1 MIAVTLPL
9 STPRSTARSTV
20 RWNTARSASCRT
32 RRARNRLSVVAPIPV
47 NSSSTPMAA
56 FQSASTRVL
65 REVSAAEVRSWV
77 AHSTVRI
84 ITEGGME
91 GRVGGWPWASQPP
104 APTDPGVTVSR
115 HRALLT
121 SRSERTNPSP
131 MGEQAGFSLE
141 EPGPPPLE
149 PLVGPQPPVLLP
161 SPAPQVEADAPEEG
175 IHLRLPHHRLGNHKR
190 LVLGLWHVP
199 SIPPGAGAPVDRTE
213 HPW

>member
-1 MIAVTLPL
+1 MAEQDSAREPVETGRPTPPSKAVPRGDSLTYTDSPCQAAQATTCVLPDEEGL
-9 STPRSTARSTV
+9 GAMLETESRGPRS
-20 RWNTARSASCRT
+20 
-32 RRARNRLSVVAPIPV
+32 RLDVPPSPWA
-47 NSSSTPMAA
+47 
-56 FQSASTRVL
+56 
-65 REVSAAEVRSWV
+65 
-77 AHSTVRI
+77 
-84 ITEGGME
+84 GGQ
-91 GRVGGWPWASQPP
+91 GASQPP

-175 IHLRLPHHRLGNHKR
+175 IHLRP
-190 LVLGLWHVP
+190 VVP
-199 SIPPGAGAPVDRTE
+199 AVVVHPPGDDGVQPSRQVVQRQVGAPVDPQSAEPVACGLERLG
-213 HPW
+213 

>member
-1 MIAVTLPL
+1 MLEDVSDGVGARGRECLPN
-9 STPRSTARSTV
+9 P
-20 RWNTARSASCRT
+20 
-32 RRARNRLSVVAPIPV
+32 
-47 NSSSTPMAA
+47 
-56 FQSASTRVL
+56 
-65 REVSAAEVRSWV
+65 
-77 AHSTVRI
+77 
-84 ITEGGME
+84 
-91 GRVGGWPWASQPP
+91 VGGWPGASQPP

-121 SRSERTNPSP
+121 NRSERTNPSP

-161 SPAPQVEADAPEEG
+161 SPVPQVEADAPEVG
-175 IHLRLPHHRLGNHKR
+175 IHLRLPHHRLG
-190 LVLGLWHVP
+190 HVP